1 MAAESDQSDNHP
13 QEVGKEEGCRRGPSR
28 YDGLSSA
35 GPGDL
40 GLGWSS
46 LSYRDAGTHFDRLD
60 PIELSVE
67 DEDACI
73 LVESSPKPLKR
84 RKGSSVHQARPKP
97 VELADSVGDSDSVPH

>member
-13 QEVGKEEGCRRGPSR
+13 QEVGKEEDCRRGPSR

-60 PIELSVE
+60 RIELFSRGRRRMHPCRIVAKATQAE
-67 DEDACI
+67 ER
-73 LVESSPKPLKR
+73 LVGAS
-84 RKGSSVHQARPKP
+84 GSAKAR
-97 VELADSVGDSDSVPH
+97 